1 MSPHVGRKLLV
12 VGLAAPAFLIG
23 AAVPAFSSTGES
35 DPLFGD
41 GCRYVQVETPTPDDP
56 EVELCRPW

>member
-1 MSPHVGRKLLV
+1 MSPKVGLFIVTLSAPVFALV
-12 VGLAAPAFLIG
+12 VAAPAS
-23 AAVPAFSSTGES
+23 SSTGES

-41 GCRYVQVETPTPDDP
+41 GCRYVAVETPTSEDP